1 MVKSE
6 RKLKVEVKPISA
18 SLWNVTQI
26 VAIARIEGV
35 IADAIAKLE
44 IIDGEYAGAFVLKKN
59 QAITMFGWLKLLLV
73 SIFVK

>member
-44 IIDGEYAGAFVLKKN
+44 IIDGEYAGAFVLKKESSN
-59 QAITMFGWLKLLLV
+59 NNVWLV
-73 SIFVK
+73 ETIAG